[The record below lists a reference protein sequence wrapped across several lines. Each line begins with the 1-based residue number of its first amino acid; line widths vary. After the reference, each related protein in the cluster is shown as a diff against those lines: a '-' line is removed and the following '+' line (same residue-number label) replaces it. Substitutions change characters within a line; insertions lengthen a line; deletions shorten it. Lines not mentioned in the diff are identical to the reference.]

1 MMRSFDRSQKQMISA
16 VAVIEV
22 LRMFGIFLVV
32 PVFTLYG
39 KIYTDSSLLIG
50 IALGAYGLTMALFQV
65 PFGIL
70 SDRFGRKNVIL
81 LGMIPYIVGNFIAW
95 HPFNI
100 YGLIIGRLIA
110 GAGAVTSSGMAMV
123 QENVPENR
131 RNIAMAILGIPIGFS
146 FMVGLILGP
155 YLSGLFGPA
164 FLFLLSA
171 VLGIV
176 SIFPMMRVKYSKPVM
191 TSKERREAGK
201 IQGKAILVG
210 AVGFLISLYMIVFFF
225 YLPLY
230 GTEAYGTHGYT
241 LLLLW
246 PVIIG
251 GIVAVT
257 SSGFADRGKTTMFSV
272 ISLVI
277 LLVSVPFVFLAPHYT
292 ANRDWFFIGAAIFFS
307 GYSIYEIVFY
317 PLISK
322 ISRKDSY
329 GANIGIYNTMQFSG
343 QFIGGVSGALL
354 VTLNLTG
361 KSLLRTTV
369 TLSVIVVI
377 SLIFLY
383 LATHFKEIS
392 RKSDETKANA
402 AAE

>member
-1 MMRSFDRSQKQMISA
+1 MRGFDRNQKQMISA

-39 KIYTDSSLLIG
+39 KLYTDSSILIG
-50 IALGAYGLTMALFQV
+50 VALGAYGLTMALFQA

-70 SDRFGRKNVIL
+70 SDRFGRKNVII
-81 LGMIPYIVGNFIAW
+81 LGMIPYIVGNLIAW
-95 HPFNI
+95 HPFSI

-131 RNIAMAILGIPIGFS
+131 RSVAMAILGIPIGFS
-146 FMVGLILGP
+146 FMIGLVLGP
-155 YLSGLFGPA
+155 YLSGIFGPS

-171 VLGIV
+171 ALGILG
-176 SIFPMMRVKYSKPVM
+176 IFPMLRVKYRKPEF
-191 TSKERREAGK
+191 TSIERKQAGR
-201 IQGKAILVG
+201 IQGKAIIVG
-210 AVGFLISLYMIVFFF
+210 AVGFLISLYMIVFFY

-230 GTEAYGTHGYT
+230 GTSAYGTQGYD

-251 GIVAVT
+251 GIVAVG
-257 SSGFADRGKTTMFSV
+257 SSGFADRGKTTLFSAL
-272 ISLVI
+272 SLI
-277 LLVSVPFVFLAPHYT
+277 IMLASVPLVFLVPHYT
-292 ANRDWFFIGAAIFFS
+292 AERNWFFIGAIVFFS
-307 GYSIYEIVFY
+307 GFSIYEIVFY
-317 PLISK
+317 PLIAR

-343 QFIGGVSGALL
+343 QFIGGVTGGAL

-361 KSLLRTTV
+361 ASLLRTTV
-369 TLSVIVVI
+369 VLTILVSIAI
-377 SLIFLY
+377 ILLY
-383 LATHFKEIS
+383 SATKFREMPKES
-392 RKSDETKANA
+392 GGQSATNH
-402 AAE
+402 

>member
-1 MMRSFDRSQKQMISA
+1 MMRAFDRNQKQMISA

-39 KIYTDSSLLIG
+39 KIYTDSSILIG
-50 IALGAYGLTMALFQV
+50 IALGAYGLTMALFQA

-70 SDRFGRKNVIL
+70 SDRFGRKNVII
-81 LGMIPYIVGNFIAW
+81 LGMIPYIIGNLIAW

-100 YGLIIGRLIA
+100 YGLIIGRLVA

-123 QENVPENR
+123 QESVPQNR

-146 FMVGLILGP
+146 FMVGLVLGP
-155 YLSGLFGPA
+155 YLSGIFGPS
-164 FLFLLSA
+164 FLFLLSGI
-171 VLGIV
+171 LGIAG
-176 SIFPMMRVKYSKPVM
+176 IFPMMRVKYRKPEM
-191 TSKERREAGK
+191 TAKERRSAGR
-201 IQGKAILVG
+201 IQGRAILVG
-210 AVGFLISLYMIVFFF
+210 AVGFLISLYMIVFFY

-230 GTEAYGTHGYT
+230 GTSAYGTHGYD

-251 GIVAVT
+251 GIVAVG

-272 ISLVI
+272 ISLAVM
-277 LLVSVPFVFLAPHYT
+277 LVSVPLVFLAPHYT
-292 ANRDWFFIGAAIFFS
+292 GNRNWFFVGAIVFFS
-307 GYSIYEIVFY
+307 GFSIYEIVFY
-317 PLISK
+317 PLISR
-322 ISRKDSY
+322 ISKRDSY

-343 QFIGGVSGALL
+343 QFIGGVSGGIL
-354 VTLNLTG
+354 VTLTLTEA
-361 KSLLRTTV
+361 SLLRTTV
-369 TLSVIVVI
+369 TLSIIVAL

-383 LATHFKEIS
+383 LATHFREIT
-392 RKSDETKANA
+392 RNPDDKGDAATDE
-402 AAE
+402 